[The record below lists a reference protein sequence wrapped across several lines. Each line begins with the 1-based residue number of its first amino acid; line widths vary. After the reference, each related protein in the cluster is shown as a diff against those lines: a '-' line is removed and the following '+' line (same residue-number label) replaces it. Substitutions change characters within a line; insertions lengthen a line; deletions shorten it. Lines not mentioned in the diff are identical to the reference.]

1 MTEAVLSRDPDR
13 LPKDL
18 PRGGEIPD
26 DLDPL
31 ADGILMR
38 HQAEWLEDT
47 SDLKIAEK
55 GRRTGITFAEALD
68 DTLIAAA
75 SRKAGGQNVFYI
87 GDTKDKG
94 REFIGYVAKFAK
106 VVAKELGEIEEYVF
120 TDQREDG
127 SSKDIT
133 VYRITFNSGFRV
145 EALSSNPANIR
156 GLQGTVVIDEAAY
169 HNDVREVIDAV
180 NALLIWGGKVRV
192 ISTHNGRLNAFNEL
206 IREANAGKN
215 PFNVHNIPFGQAVK
229 NGLYKRVCLMKGEAW
244 SQEKE
249 DAWEAQ
255 IRGSYGARTAQ
266 MRQELDAIPS
276 DMEGAALTRVQIE
289 RVMQS
294 GIPFLRWAAEDA
306 LKDAPEAERK
316 RRVKEWC
323 DTHLKPVLKTL
334 NEDRKHFMGE
344 DFARSGDVTDIVI
357 AEETPLLVK
366 ETKLVLELRNMP
378 FEVQRDVLFYLLDRV
393 PNFTKGA
400 MDKGG
405 NGAYLAEVAA
415 QRYGSRIIEVSLSRS
430 WYEIEMTPYI
440 EAFGD
445 KDIVLPKHEDILSD
459 HQALMYVDGII
470 RVPRDFRFKGSDGF
484 NRHGDSAVA
493 GALMVS
499 RLAYYSFKELSP
511 RGRISFTYILVIPLT
526 FVMIALNPP
535 LVLFLIG
542 CAYASSGPVLAAWR
556 WRRRRERRRSE
567 ASAPRHEG

>member
-1 MTEAVLSRDPDR
+1 METSAVLSRNPDE

-18 PRGGEIPD
+18 PRGAEIPD

-75 SRKAGGQNVFYI
+75 KRSAGGQNVFYI

-94 REFIGYVAKFAK
+94 REFIGYVAKFAQTI
-106 VVAKELGEIEEYVF
+106 AGELHPIEEFVF
-120 TDQREDG
+120 KDEREDG
-127 SSKDIT
+127 TSKDIT
-133 VYRITFNSGFRV
+133 AFRITFRSGFRV

-156 GLQGTVVIDEAAY
+156 GLQGVVVIDEAAF
-169 HNDVREVIDAV
+169 HKDVREVIDAV

-192 ISTHNGRLNAFNEL
+192 ISTHNGRLNPFNEL
-206 IREANAGKN
+206 IREALAGKN
-215 PFNVHNIPFGQAVK
+215 PFKVHHIPFGKAVE
-229 NGLYKRVCLMKGEAW
+229 NGLFKRVCLMKGTEW
-244 SQEKE
+244 TQEGE

-266 MRQELDAIPS
+266 MQQELDAIPS

-289 RVMQS
+289 SVMRA
-294 GIPFLRWAAEDA
+294 GIPFLNWTAEDA
-306 LKDAPEAERK
+306 LKNAPEDERK
-316 RRVKEWC
+316 RRVKDWC
-323 DTHLKPVLKTL
+323 DTHLKPVLKGL
-334 NEDRKHFMGE
+334 NENRKHFMGE

-357 AEETPLLVK
+357 YEETPLLVR
-366 ETKLVLELRNMP
+366 ETKLILELRNMP

-400 MDKGG
+400 MDKTG

-415 QRYGSRIIEVSLSRS
+415 QRYGSRIVEVALSRQ
-430 WYEIEMTPYI
+430 WYELEMPPYI

-445 KDIVLPKHEDILSD
+445 KTIILPEHADILSD
-459 HQALMYVDGII
+459 HQALQFVDGLI
-470 RVPRDFRFKGSDGF
+470 RVPKDFRFKGSDGF

-493 GALMVS
+493 CALAWFASRQDAISHDGYRGQSRSSQSGAFDKTSIDAKDRGWWRPPLGT
-499 RLAYYSFKELSP
+499 P
-511 RGRISFTYILVIPLT
+511 RGGRGFI
-526 FVMIALNPP
+526 
-535 LVLFLIG
+535 
-542 CAYASSGPVLAAWR
+542 
-556 WRRRRERRRSE
+556 
-567 ASAPRHEG
+567 